1 MKNPE
6 YIDEPEGSFIG
17 FPFNVPDEFLDG
29 KDEEEEVMNVKRI
42 LGVLR
47 YMGVGA

>member
-1 MKNPE
+1 MNDFE
-6 YIDEPEGSFIG
+6 YINEPEGPSIG

-29 KDEEEEVMNVKRI
+29 EEEEDDVMNVKRI
-42 LGVLR
+42 LRALK